1 MSKHRGRG
9 VDEYLKDQGIF
20 EQVEALTQKELA
32 TLRADEPLKPG
43 DAYKI
48 TEEPPGSIT
57 RFFQW
62 LRHAI
67 DHFVS

>member
-9 VDEYLKDQGIF
+9 VDEYFKDRVIF
-20 EQVEALTQKELA
+20 EEMEALTQKELA
-32 TLRADEPLKPG
+32 TLRADEPLEPG

-48 TEEPPGSIT
+48 TEESPGPIT

-62 LRHAI
+62 LRHAMNL
-67 DHFVS
+67 